1 MSLGTGLASRP
12 TSMNEPK
19 TYYRGHLPHYQPEGA
34 TYHVVFRLKGSLP
47 AKAIEELRAERE
59 EAERG
64 LEKTKEGKN
73 KIRLLREL
81 RWTYFERFDVLLD
94 ANSTGPL
101 WLKEP
106 EIAEIVKEALHYRDG
121 KVYDLLAYCIMP
133 NHVHMVVGRN
143 AIPTYRILQ
152 SLKRHTARKA
162 NVVFGRSGAFWQDE
176 SYDHVIHDG
185 NELERTIWYVLNNPV
200 KARLVQSWEQWQW
213 TYLKPDLL

>member
-1 MSLGTGLASRP
+1 
-12 TSMNEPK
+12 MNEPK
-19 TYYRGHLPHYQPEGA
+19 TYYRRHLPHYQPPEGA

-47 AKAIEELRAERE
+47 AKAIEELRAESE

-64 LEKTKEGKN
+64 LEKTKEGKD

-106 EIAEIVKEALHYRDG
+106 EVAEIVKEALHYRDD
-121 KVYDLLAYCIMP
+121 KVYGLLAFCIMP
-133 NHVHMVVGRN
+133 NHVHMVFELVSRTDC
-143 AIPTYRILQ
+143 PTYPVTEILRK
-152 SLKRHTARKA
+152 LKWNTALRTNRA
-162 NVVFGRSGAFWQDE
+162 LHRRGAFWQDE
-176 SYDHVIHDG
+176 SYDHVIRDG
-185 NELERTIWYVLNNPV
+185 NELERTIWYVLENPV
-200 KARLVQSWEQWQW
+200 KAGSVQSWKQWPW